1 MSAMEPLVQL
11 IGIDPKK
18 LSKEEYMFLEMELFT
33 KLYEAFR
40 EYARQQYKDYF
51 SLMRLDFKQEET
63 MLDFSLS
70 RLLVK
75 DILSTEEYTIEGVAY
90 YTNVPVEIVEEV
102 VLGNNTNPSALFI
115 RKMMELHRLVR
126 PMLYQ
131 CMMKKV
137 LTGYKEQLE
146 I

>member
-51 SLMRLDFKQEET
+51 SLMHFNVKQEET

-75 DILSTEEYTIEGVAY
+75 DILSTEEYTIEGIAY

-102 VLGNNTNPSALFI
+102 VLGNNANPSALFV

-137 LTGYKEQLE
+137 LTGYKEQLK